1 MVSPALKETLAALK
15 KSVDE
20 TIESRLEGA
29 SPGALYEAA
38 GHLVRSGGKR
48 LRPVILI
55 LTAESAGLRASAGTA
70 SVLSAAAAI
79 ELIHT
84 FTLIHD
90 DIMDRDELRRG
101 VDAVHVRWGES
112 TAILAGDTLIGKSLA
127 ILGQCSADPA
137 TCLAVM
143 NECARACVIVCEGQA
158 MDLDFEGRDDV
169 TLEEYWEMAKKKTSS
184 LFTASAASG
193 VLLAGAD
200 DARVESMR
208 QYGSN
213 LGLAFQA
220 RDDILGVASTP
231 EVLGKPVGSDVKNT
245 KKTLVTLHALAHGG
259 TMAELKAREEAG
271 TLVDYLVDT
280 GSMEYA
286 DGCAREHLDRALGAL
301 DVLPEGQARTTLID
315 LTRWLAERK
324 H

>member
-1 MVSPALKETLAALK
+1 MVPPALKETLDALK

-20 TIESRLEGA
+20 TIESRLAGA

-38 GHLVRSGGKR
+38 AHLVRAGGKR
-48 LRPVILI
+48 LRPAILI
-55 LTAESAGLRASAGTA
+55 LVAESAGDRAPTGTA

-90 DIMDRDELRRG
+90 DIMDGDELRRG
-101 VDAVHVRWGES
+101 VEAVHVRWGES
-112 TAILAGDTLIGKSLA
+112 GAILAGDTLLGKSLA
-127 ILGQCSADPA
+127 ILGQCGSDPA
-137 TCLAVM
+137 TSLAVV
-143 NECARACVIVCEGQA
+143 NECARACVLVCEGQA
-158 MDLDFEGRDDV
+158 MDLDFEDRDDV
-169 TLEEYWEMAKKKTSS
+169 TLEEYWEMVEKKTSS

-193 VLLAGAD
+193 ALLAGAD

-208 QYGSN
+208 QYGSS
-213 LGLAFQA
+213 LGFAFQA
-220 RDDILGVASTP
+220 RDDILGVSSTP

-259 TMAELKAREEAG
+259 TMKELKAREEEG
-271 TLVDYLVDT
+271 TLVETLVDT

-286 DGCAREHLDRALGAL
+286 DRCVRDHLDRALGAL
-301 DVLPEGQARTTLID
+301 EVLPEGRVQRTLVD

-324 H
+324 R

>member
-1 MVSPALKETLAALK
+1 MVPPALKGKLAALK
-15 KSVDE
+15 KAVDE
-20 TIESRLEGA
+20 AIERELEGA
-29 SPGALYEAA
+29 SPGALYDAA
-38 GHLVRSGGKR
+38 GHLVRAGGKR
-48 LRPVILI
+48 LRPAILI
-55 LTAESAGLRASAGTA
+55 LAGESAGSPAAA
-70 SVLSAAAAI
+70 DPAPVLSAAAAI

-112 TAILAGDTLIGKSLA
+112 AAILAGDTLLGKSLS

-137 TCLAVM
+137 TRLAVV
-143 NECARACVIVCEGQA
+143 NECARACVLVCEGQA

-169 TLEEYWEMAKKKTSS
+169 SLEEYWEMAEKKTSS

-193 VLLAGAD
+193 ALLAGAD
-200 DARVESMR
+200 EAQVESMR
-208 QYGSN
+208 RYGSN

-220 RDDILGVASTP
+220 RDDILGVSSTP
-231 EVLGKPVGSDVKNT
+231 EVLGKPVGSDVKRT
-245 KKTLVTLHALAHGG
+245 KKTLVTLHALEHGG
-259 TMAELKAREEAG
+259 TMEELKAREEAG
-271 TLVDYLVDT
+271 TLVDYLIDT

-301 DVLPEGQARTTLID
+301 DALPEGRARTTLID

-324 H
+324 S